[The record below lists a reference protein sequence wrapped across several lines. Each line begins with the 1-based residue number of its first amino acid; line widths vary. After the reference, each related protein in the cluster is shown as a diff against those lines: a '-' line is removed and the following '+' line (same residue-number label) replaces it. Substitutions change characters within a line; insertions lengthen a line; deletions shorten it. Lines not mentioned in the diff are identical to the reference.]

1 MMPFFAMPYQILF
14 HDTMAYGSQHHT
26 VNIKLQNI
34 ARETILF
41 ASRVDGQAVWQ
52 EQLKD
57 IVMLTREVYSLN
69 LAPVDLGQKVAVLL
83 TYEDPTHSTVRL
95 CFRIVR
101 FDGQPVACGY
111 QTMILMDRETQ
122 ALVGPPPM
130 LAQYLDAARENSL
143 VERLTEPSFGERAK
157 GGGRWLKDIF
167 PPAVR
172 SLGAHVANAERAQA
186 TPKIIDE
193 SFREFDL

>member
-26 VNIKLQNI
+26 VNVKLQNI

-41 ASRVDGQAVWQ
+41 ASRVDGREVWQ

-69 LAPVDLGQKVAVLL
+69 LAQVDLGQKVAVLM

-143 VERLTEPSFGERAK
+143 VERLTEPCFGERAR

-167 PPAVR
+167 TPEVR
-172 SLGAHVANAERAQA
+172 SLGAHVANAERARSA
-186 TPKIIDE
+186 PRIIDE
-193 SFREFDL
+193 SFREFDF

>member
-1 MMPFFAMPYQILF
+1 MPYFAMPYQILF

-41 ASRVDGQAVWQ
+41 ASRVEGREVWR

-57 IVMLTREVYSLN
+57 IVMLTREVFSLN
-69 LAPVDLGQKVAVLL
+69 LAPVDLGERVAVLM

-130 LAQYLDAARENSL
+130 LAQYLDAEREDSL
-143 VERLTEPSFGERAK
+143 LEKLREPSFGERAA
-157 GGGRWLKDIF
+157 GGSRWLKDIF
-167 PPAVR
+167 PDEVR
-172 SLGAHVANAERAQA
+172 ALGARVASAGRDRE

-193 SFREFDL
+193 SFREYDF

>member
-1 MMPFFAMPYQILF
+1 MPFFALPYQVLF

-26 VNIKLQNI
+26 TNIKLQNI

-41 ASRVDGQAVWQ
+41 ASRVEGREVWQ

-57 IVMLTREVYSLN
+57 IVMLTRECYSLN

-83 TYEDPTHSTVRL
+83 TYEDPTYSTVRL
-95 CFRIVR
+95 CFRVVR
-101 FDGQPVACGY
+101 FDGQPVSCGY

-130 LAQYLDAARENSL
+130 LAQYLDAGREDSL
-143 VERLTEPSFGERAK
+143 VEPLKDPPFAERAR
-157 GGGRWLKDIF
+157 GGGRFLKDIF
-167 PPAVR
+167 SETVR
-172 SLGAHVANAERAQA
+172 ALGARVANAQGAQA
-186 TPKIIDE
+186 TPRIIDE
-193 SFREFDL
+193 SLREFEL

>member
-1 MMPFFAMPYQILF
+1 MMPYFALPYQILF

-26 VNIKLQNI
+26 VNIKLQNV

-41 ASRVDGQAVWQ
+41 ASRVDGREVWQ

-69 LAPVDLGQKVAVLL
+69 LAQVDLGQKVAVLM

-122 ALVGPPPM
+122 GLVGPPPM
-130 LAQYLDAARENSL
+130 LAQYLDAGRDNSL
-143 VERLTEPSFGERAK
+143 VERLAEPSFGERVK

-167 PPAVR
+167 PPEIRA
-172 SLGAHVANAERAQA
+172 LGAHVANAERARA
-186 TPKIIDE
+186 TPRIVDE
-193 SFREFDL
+193 SFREFDF

>member
-1 MMPFFAMPYQILF
+1 MPFFAMSYQVLF

-41 ASRVDGQAVWQ
+41 ASRVDGREVWP

-69 LAPVDLGQKVAVLL
+69 LAPVDLGQKVAVLM
-83 TYEDPTHSTVRL
+83 TYEDPSRSTVRL

-111 QTMILMDRETQ
+111 QTMILMDRETE
-122 ALVGPPPM
+122 ALVAAPPM

-143 VERLTEPSFGERAK
+143 LEPLTAPPFSERARS
-157 GGGRWLKDIF
+157 GGKWLKDIF
-167 PPAVR
+167 SPEVR
-172 SLGAHVANAERAQA
+172 ALGAHVAGAERDRA

-193 SFREFDL
+193 SLQEFDF

>member
-1 MMPFFAMPYQILF
+1 MPYFAMPYQILF

-41 ASRVDGQAVWQ
+41 ASRVDGRTVWQ

-130 LAQYLDAARENSL
+130 LAQYLDSTRGNSL
-143 VERLTEPSFGERAK
+143 LERLTEPSFSERARN
-157 GGGRWLKDIF
+157 GSRGLKDIF
-167 PPAVR
+167 PPEIRA
-172 SLGAHVANAERAQA
+172 LGAHVANAERSQSA
-186 TPKIIDE
+186 PRIIDE
-193 SFREFDL
+193 SLQEYDF

>member
-1 MMPFFAMPYQILF
+1 MMPYFALPYQILF

-26 VNIKLQNI
+26 VNIKLQNV

-41 ASRVDGQAVWQ
+41 ASRVDGREVWQ

-69 LAPVDLGQKVAVLL
+69 LAQVDLGQKVAVLM

-130 LAQYLDAARENSL
+130 LAQYLDASQENSL

-167 PPAVR
+167 PPEVR
-172 SLGAHVANAERAQA
+172 ALGAHVASAERSQ
-186 TPKIIDE
+186 TMPKIIDE
-193 SFREFDL
+193 SFREFAF

>member
-1 MMPFFAMPYQILF
+1 MMPFFALPYQILF

-26 VNIKLQNI
+26 VNVKLQNI
-34 ARETILF
+34 ARETVLF
-41 ASRVDGQAVWQ
+41 ASRVDGREVWQ

-69 LAPVDLGQKVAVLL
+69 LAQVDLGQKVAVLM

-101 FDGQPVACGY
+101 CDGQPVACGY

-143 VERLTEPSFGERAK
+143 VERLTEPCFAERAR

-167 PPAVR
+167 SPEVR
-172 SLGAHVANAERAQA
+172 ALGAHVANAERAQA

-193 SFREFDL
+193 SFREFDF

>member
-1 MMPFFAMPYQILF
+1 MPYFAMPYQILF

-34 ARETILF
+34 ARETVLF
-41 ASRVDGQAVWQ
+41 ASRVDGREVWQ

-57 IVMLTREVYSLN
+57 IVMMTREVYSLN
-69 LAPVDLGQKVAVLL
+69 LAPVDLGQKVAVLM

-95 CFRIVR
+95 CFRLVR
-101 FDGQPVACGY
+101 YDGQPVACGY
-111 QTMILMDRETQ
+111 QTMILLDRETQ

-130 LAQYLDAARENSL
+130 LAQYLDPTRENSL
-143 VERLTEPSFGERAK
+143 LERLTEPSFGERVRD
-157 GGGRWLKDIF
+157 GGRWLKDIF
-167 PPAVR
+167 STEVR
-172 SLGAHVANAERAQA
+172 ALGTHVATAEGAQA

-193 SFREFDL
+193 SLRELAF

>member
-1 MMPFFAMPYQILF
+1 MPYFAMPYQILF

-26 VNIKLQNI
+26 VNIKLQNV
-34 ARETILF
+34 ARETVLF
-41 ASRVDGQAVWQ
+41 ASRVDGREVWQ

-69 LAPVDLGQKVAVLL
+69 LAPVELGQRLAVLM

-95 CFRIVR
+95 CFRLVR

-130 LAQYLDAARENSL
+130 LAQYLDASRENTL
-143 VERLTEPSFGERAK
+143 LERLTEPSFSERARD
-157 GGGRWLKDIF
+157 GGRWLKDIF
-167 PPAVR
+167 TPEVKA
-172 SLGAHVANAERAQA
+172 LGAHVATAAGARAR
-186 TPKIIDE
+186 PRILDE
-193 SFREFDL
+193 SLREHDF

>member
-1 MMPFFAMPYQILF
+1 MPFFAMPYQILF

-41 ASRVDGQAVWQ
+41 ASRVEGRAVWQ

-95 CFRIVR
+95 CFRVVR

-130 LAQYLDAARENSL
+130 LAQYLDAGRANSL
-143 VERLTEPSFGERAK
+143 VERLTDPPFSERAR
-157 GGGRWLKDIF
+157 GGGRGHKDIF
-167 PPAVR
+167 PAEVR
-172 SLGAHVANAERAQA
+172 SLGAHVANLERTQA

-193 SFREFDL
+193 SLREFDF

>member
-1 MMPFFAMPYQILF
+1 MPYFAMPYQILF

-26 VNIKLQNI
+26 VNIKLQNV

-41 ASRVDGQAVWQ
+41 ASRVDGREVWR

-57 IVMLTREVYSLN
+57 LIMLTREAYSLN
-69 LAPVDLGQKVAVLL
+69 LAPVDLGEKVAILL

-101 FDGQPVACGY
+101 FDGQPVACGF
-111 QTMILMDRETQ
+111 QTMILMDRGTQ

-130 LAQYLDAARENSL
+130 LAQYLDADRENSL
-143 VERLTEPSFGERAK
+143 LEKLKEPSFGERAA
-157 GGGRWLKDIF
+157 GGSRWLKDIF
-167 PPAVR
+167 PDEIRA
-172 SLGAHVANAERAQA
+172 LGAHVATTGRDRA

-193 SFREFDL
+193 SFREYDF

>member
-1 MMPFFAMPYQILF
+1 MPFFAMPYQVLF

-41 ASRVDGQAVWQ
+41 ASRVDGQEVWQ

-57 IVMLTREVYSLN
+57 IVMLTREVFSLN

-83 TYEDPTHSTVRL
+83 TYEDPTRSTVRL

-122 ALVGPPPM
+122 ALVPAPPM
-130 LAQYLDAARENSL
+130 LAQYLDAAQENSL
-143 VERLTEPSFGERAK
+143 LEKLTDPPFGERVK
-157 GGGRWLKDIF
+157 SGGRWLKDIF
-167 PPAVR
+167 TPEIR
-172 SLGAHVANAERAQA
+172 TLGVHVATAERSRA

-193 SFREFDL
+193 SLREFDF

>member
-1 MMPFFAMPYQILF
+1 MPFFTMPYQVLF

-34 ARETILF
+34 ARETVLF
-41 ASRVDGQAVWQ
+41 ASRVDGQEVWP

-57 IVMLTREVYSLN
+57 IVMLTREVFSLN
-69 LAPVDLGQKVAVLL
+69 LAPVDLGQKVAVLM
-83 TYEDPTHSTVRL
+83 TYEDPSRSTVRL

-111 QTMILMDRETQ
+111 QTMILMDRETE
-122 ALVGPPPM
+122 ALVAAPPM

-143 VERLTEPSFGERAK
+143 LEPLTAPPFSERARN
-157 GGGRWLKDIF
+157 GGKWLKDIF
-167 PPAVR
+167 SPKVR
-172 SLGAHVANAERAQA
+172 ALGAHVAGAARDQA

-193 SFREFDL
+193 SLREFDF

>member
-1 MMPFFAMPYQILF
+1 MPFFALPYQVLF

-41 ASRVDGQAVWQ
+41 ASRADGRPVWQ

-69 LAPVDLGQKVAVLL
+69 LAPVDLGQKVAVLM
-83 TYEDPTHSTVRL
+83 TYEDPTRSTVRL

-101 FDGQPVACGY
+101 CDGQPVACGY

-122 ALVGPPPM
+122 ALVAAPPM
-130 LAQYLDAARENSL
+130 LAQYLEAGRENSL
-143 VERLTEPSFGERAK
+143 LERLTEPSFGERARS
-157 GGGRWLKDIF
+157 GGKWLKDIF
-167 PPAVR
+167 PPEIRA
-172 SLGAHVANAERAQA
+172 LGAHVANAERAQA
-186 TPKIIDE
+186 TPKIVDE
-193 SFREFDL
+193 SFRELDF

>member
-1 MMPFFAMPYQILF
+1 MPFFAMPYQVLF

-41 ASRVDGQAVWQ
+41 ASRVDGQEVWQ

-57 IVMLTREVYSLN
+57 IVMLTREVFSLN

-122 ALVGPPPM
+122 ALVPAPPM
-130 LAQYLDAARENSL
+130 LAQYLDAAQENSL
-143 VERLTEPSFGERAK
+143 LEKLADPPFGERAK
-157 GGGRWLKDIF
+157 SGGRWLKDIF
-167 PPAVR
+167 SPEIRA
-172 SLGAHVANAERAQA
+172 LGAHVATAERSRA

-193 SFREFDL
+193 SLREFDF

>member
-1 MMPFFAMPYQILF
+1 MAFFAMPYQILF
-14 HDTMAYGSQHHT
+14 HDTMAYGSHHHM

-41 ASRVDGQAVWQ
+41 ASRVDGRTVWQ

-57 IVMLTREVYSLN
+57 IVMLTREAYSLN
-69 LAPVDLGQKVAVLL
+69 LAPVDLGQTVAVLL

-101 FDGQPVACGY
+101 FDGKPVACGY
-111 QTMILMDRETQ
+111 QTMILVDRVTQ

-130 LAQYLDAARENSL
+130 LAQYLEAGREDSL
-143 VERLTEPSFGERAK
+143 LERLVDPSFGERAHA
-157 GGGRWLKDIF
+157 GGRWLKDIF
-167 PPAVR
+167 SDEVRAVGER
-172 SLGAHVANAERAQA
+172 VATAERERA
-186 TPKIIDE
+186 TPKIIDG
-193 SFREFDL
+193 SLREFDF

>member
-1 MMPFFAMPYQILF
+1 MPYFAMPYQILF

-26 VNIKLQNI
+26 VNIKMQNV

-41 ASRVDGQAVWQ
+41 ASRVEGREVWR

-57 IVMLTREVYSLN
+57 IVMLTREAYSLN
-69 LAPVDLGQKVAVLL
+69 LAPVDLGEKAAVLL

-101 FDGQPVACGY
+101 FDGQPVACGF

-130 LAQYLDAARENSL
+130 LAQYLDAERENSL
-143 VERLTEPSFGERAK
+143 LEKLKEPSFGERAA
-157 GGGRWLKDIF
+157 GGSRWLKDIF
-167 PPAVR
+167 PDAVR
-172 SLGAHVANAERAQA
+172 ALGAHVANAGRERA
-186 TPKIIDE
+186 TPKIVDE
-193 SFREFDL
+193 SLREYDF

>member
-1 MMPFFAMPYQILF
+1 
-14 HDTMAYGSQHHT
+14 HHT

-41 ASRVDGQAVWQ
+41 ASRVEGREVWR

-57 IVMLTREVYSLN
+57 IVMLTREAYSLN
-69 LAPVDLGQKVAVLL
+69 LAPVDLGEKVAVLL

-101 FDGQPVACGY
+101 FDGQPVSCGY

-130 LAQYLDAARENSL
+130 LAQYLDAERENSL
-143 VERLTEPSFGERAK
+143 VEKLREPSFGERAT

-167 PPAVR
+167 SEEVR
-172 SLGAHVANAERAQA
+172 ALGAHVANAGRDRA

-193 SFREFDL
+193 SLREYDF

>member
-1 MMPFFAMPYQILF
+1 MPYFAMPYQILF

-26 VNIKLQNI
+26 VNIKLQNV
-34 ARETILF
+34 ARETVLF
-41 ASRVDGQAVWQ
+41 ASRVDGREVWQ

-69 LAPVDLGQKVAVLL
+69 LAPVELGQRLAVLM

-95 CFRIVR
+95 CFRLVR

-130 LAQYLDAARENSL
+130 LARYLDASRENTL
-143 VERLTEPSFGERAK
+143 LERLTEPSFSERARD
-157 GGGRWLKDIF
+157 GGRWLKDIF
-167 PPAVR
+167 TPEVKA
-172 SLGAHVANAERAQA
+172 LGAHVANAAGARA
-186 TPKIIDE
+186 TPRILDE
-193 SFREFDL
+193 SLRELDF

>member
-1 MMPFFAMPYQILF
+1 MPFFAMPYQVLF
-14 HDTMAYGSQHHT
+14 HDTMAYGSHHHM

-41 ASRVDGQAVWQ
+41 ASRVDGRTVWQ

-101 FDGQPVACGY
+101 CDGQPVACGY
-111 QTMILMDRETQ
+111 QTMVLMDRATQ
-122 ALVGPPPM
+122 ALVPPPPM
-130 LAQYLDAARENSL
+130 LAQYLDTDREDSL
-143 VERLTEPSFGERAK
+143 VERLREPPFGERARS
-157 GGGRWLKDIF
+157 GGHSLKDIF
-167 PPAVR
+167 PPEVR
-172 SLGAHVANAERAQA
+172 ALGAHVANAERAQA
-186 TPKIIDE
+186 TPKIIDV
-193 SFREFDL
+193 SLREFDL

>member
-1 MMPFFAMPYQILF
+1 MPFFAMSYQVLF

-41 ASRVDGQAVWQ
+41 ASRVDGREVWQ

-57 IVMLTREVYSLN
+57 IVMLTREAYSLN

-101 FDGQPVACGY
+101 FDGQPVSCGY

-122 ALVGPPPM
+122 ALVGAPPM
-130 LAQYLDAARENSL
+130 LAQYLDASRENSL
-143 VERLTEPSFGERAK
+143 LERLTDPPFAERSR
-157 GGGRWLKDIF
+157 GGGKWLKDIF
-167 PPAVR
+167 PPEVR
-172 SLGAHVANAERAQA
+172 ALGAHVASAPRDQA
-186 TPKIIDE
+186 VPKIIDE
-193 SFREFDL
+193 SLREFDF